1 MLRGSG
7 RRGPRAGTGALV
19 AQARRRENGGQPAFP
34 AGPKLRGRAAGGA
47 PADGSGAAS
56 VADFAALAQTWR
68 EETVYLSSTTA
79 IVSHPAYRKIVAMGR
94 AALPL
99 VLAELRRE
107 RDDPAYWFGALR
119 AITGENPVPES
130 DRGDTARMADAWL
143 RWADDRGV
151 R

>member
-1 MLRGSG
+1 MLGGGG
-7 RRGPRAGTGALV
+7 RRGPRAGTGAFV
-19 AQARRRENGGQPAFP
+19 AQARRRENGGTPAFP
-34 AGPKLRGRAAGGA
+34 AGPNRRGRVAGGA
-47 PADGSGAAS
+47 PVDGGEAVSI
-56 VADFAALAQTWR
+56 ADFAALAETWR

-99 VLAELRRE
+99 IVAELRRE
-107 RDDPAYWFGALR
+107 RDDPAHWFGALR
-119 AITGENPVPES
+119 AITGENPVPDC

-143 RWADDRGV
+143 RWADDHGV